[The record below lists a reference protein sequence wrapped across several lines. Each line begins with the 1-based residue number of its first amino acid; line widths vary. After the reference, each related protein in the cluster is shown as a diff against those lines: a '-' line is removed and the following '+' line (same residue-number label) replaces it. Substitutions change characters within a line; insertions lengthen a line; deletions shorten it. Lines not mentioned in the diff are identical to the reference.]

1 MATVKV
7 YDQNKQEC
15 GELTLSA
22 DVFEV
27 EARPE
32 ILNLVV
38 RAQMAAKRA
47 GTHMAKTRAFVSGGG
62 VKPWK
67 QKGTGRARSGSNR
80 SPVWRGGAIVFGPQ
94 PRDYSFKVNSKVR
107 ALAMKMALSSRL
119 AAENLLVVKG
129 IELPEALTPLTEALA
144 RNVHEVW
151 AATRLAQGWRY
162 GPERNDARKEHP
174 HGGQPC
180 GADLV
185 VRKHILAA
193 GSGKTPA
200 YRSQDRADHTPLPKA
215 LIHPVHPP
223 MSPILS

>member
-47 GTHMAKTRAFVSGGG
+47 GTHMA
-62 VKPWK
+62 KPWK

-129 IELPEALTPLTEALA
+129 IELPEAKT
-144 RNVHEVW
+144 
-151 AATRLAQGWRY
+151 
-162 GPERNDARKEHP
+162 
-174 HGGQPC
+174 
-180 GADLV
+180 
-185 VRKHILAA
+185 KHFAKVA
-193 GSGKTPA
+193 GTLG
-200 YRSQDRADHTPLPKA
+200 LNKA
-215 LIHPVHPP
+215 LIVTAEESEALTRSARNIPGITLTTPDRLSVLEILRHKQLVLLEGAVAPVQARFEK
-223 MSPILS
+223 